1 MLLAITCLK
10 IVSWSLYV
18 AWNDHCKKQHFVK
31 TDTLLCLLW
40 YQITLLPKNTPL
52 VLWSSHKMTLSVIQK
67 SHFEKSEKEKN
78 RKIKFILIISEEL
91 SQKRKLFK

>member
-52 VLWSSHKMTLSVIQK
+52 VLWPSHKMTLSVIQK
-67 SHFEKSEKEKN
+67 SHFEKSDKEKN

>member
-1 MLLAITCLK
+1 MTT
-10 IVSWSLYV
+10 
-18 AWNDHCKKQHFVK
+18 VK
-31 TDTLLCLLW
+31 TNTSFKQTLCSVS
-40 YQITLLPKNTPL
+40 YGIKSHYFQKTHHL

-67 SHFEKSEKEKN
+67 SHFEKSDKEKN